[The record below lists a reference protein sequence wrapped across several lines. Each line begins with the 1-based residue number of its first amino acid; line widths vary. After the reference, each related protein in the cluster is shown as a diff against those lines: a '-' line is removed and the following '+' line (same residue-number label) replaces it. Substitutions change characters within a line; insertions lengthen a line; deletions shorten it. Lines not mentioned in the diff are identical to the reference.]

1 MPSSFEARSHHPSRF
16 PLKKIEATG
25 KFQFAIMALASRKS
39 TPIVSSSSSS
49 GCIQRPNIQAQAS
62 GWPSA
67 RRLSSGMAVESGSS
81 RQLVEVL
88 RFVSRFPLNQSG
100 VSRRK
105 NKMNFESPSIPV
117 DILLV
122 EDNAGDV
129 RLTQEVLRD
138 SKVRN
143 NLIVASNGEEALAC
157 LRKQGK
163 FKNTIRPDLILL
175 DLNLPIKDGRQ
186 VLAEIKDDIDLKR
199 IPVVILTT
207 SKAEE
212 DILRTYNLHANCYV
226 TKPVDLEQFVKVV
239 KSLED
244 FWLAIVKLPNHK
256 Q

>member
-1 MPSSFEARSHHPSRF
+1 MNYEA
-16 PLKKIEATG
+16 
-25 KFQFAIMALASRKS
+25 
-39 TPIVSSSSSS
+39 
-49 GCIQRPNIQAQAS
+49 
-62 GWPSA
+62 
-67 RRLSSGMAVESGSS
+67 
-81 RQLVEVL
+81 
-88 RFVSRFPLNQSG
+88 QSL
-100 VSRRK
+100 
-105 NKMNFESPSIPV
+105 PV

-129 RLTQEVLRD
+129 RLTREVLKD

-143 NLIVASNGEEALAC
+143 NLIVATNGEEALSC

-163 FKNTIRPDLILL
+163 FAGTVLPDLILL
-175 DLNLPIKDGRQ
+175 DLNLPVKDGRQ
-186 VLAEIKDDIDLKR
+186 VLAEIKDDPDLKR

-212 DILRTYNLHANCYV
+212 DILKTYNLHANCYV

-244 FWLAIVKLPNHK
+244 FWLAIVKFPNHK